1 AVPRVVKLW
10 RESLIAANRSKTAE
24 SLADPTEYEDMF
36 PDLQYGLMAEEAVE
50 ANKSST
56 VPASAYFQWKEQ
68 ISRDV
73 ISDMKSGR
81 GIPDL
86 AHEQHYHHQATA
98 DLLNLD
104 DGYSESRFNDTL
116 SNLSLE
122 VNTTGTGSAM
132 DETFEEYDDAPAVDG
147 EPFDD
152 LI

>member
-1 AVPRVVKLW
+1 MKLTLIPDLFTICSAVPRVVKLW

-73 ISDMKSGR
+73 ISGLYFS
-81 GIPDL
+81 I
-86 AHEQHYHHQATA
+86 
-98 DLLNLD
+98 
-104 DGYSESRFNDTL
+104 
-116 SNLSLE
+116 
-122 VNTTGTGSAM
+122 V
-132 DETFEEYDDAPAVDG
+132 
-147 EPFDD
+147 
-152 LI
+152 